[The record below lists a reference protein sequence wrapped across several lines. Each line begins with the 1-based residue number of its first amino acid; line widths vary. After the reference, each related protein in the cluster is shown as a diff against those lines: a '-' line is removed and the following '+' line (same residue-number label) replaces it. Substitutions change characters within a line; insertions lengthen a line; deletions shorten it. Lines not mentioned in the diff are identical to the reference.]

1 MTFATVAALLTAWA
15 LGVLA
20 VSAFRPRGR
29 AWRDDAGLV
38 VTLGLLVGLGVTG
51 SLFFLA
57 SLVSARPLW
66 LAGALEM
73 AAGGLLGGL
82 LWRRRRDL
90 VAPAPRP
97 VAAVTWLQV
106 VLLSLLVQ
114 VLLVA
119 AVLAWRMYQAE
130 PYGGWDAWAIWNL
143 HARFM
148 VRAGTD
154 WPALA
159 ALPAVSWTHPD
170 YPRLLPAAVAR
181 LWAWGGV
188 ETPAA
193 SAALSVAFAVGTL
206 GVVMAAI
213 GRVRGR
219 TMALAAGLLLA
230 GTPFFVTFTPNQH
243 ADIPLAGFIVA
254 ALALLAVGSVEG
266 KNGGGWY
273 ALAGVCTG
281 LAGGTK
287 NEGLLLALVLAGVV
301 GWGTWRAGEARRGRV
316 FWAGLGAALVPV
328 GVFKLWLAPPN
339 DLMGATLLSR
349 LAQLFDGSRHEAIL
363 MAFGRGMAGFG
374 EWTFAPY
381 VVMALPFAAWRARR
395 RLAAGER
402 VIPFTVGAMLVG
414 YYGVYLLSPH
424 DLAWHLNTSLVRLLL
439 QMWPAV
445 ILWWGLAVPAEGET
459 RAPVSRATTGWGLAV
474 GVAVTLAAA
483 GAITWA
489 LTQQRAPRELFVGRG
504 AVTGVVVALG
514 DGWYPEERH
523 GRDRWAWSGGG
534 AELRFQAD
542 KRVSVTLRFQL
553 RAVTP
558 RRVTVTWDGDVLWQG
573 AVANDLVRV
582 ELRGLVLPGGAT
594 TLGFSTDAP
603 GVAEAPGDGG
613 RTLTYALYNVEL
625 R

>member
-1 MTFATVAALLTAWA
+1 MTFATVAALFSAWT

-20 VSAFRPRGR
+20 VSAFRPRER

-57 SLVSARPLW
+57 SLVSARPVW
-66 LAGALEM
+66 LAGAMEL
-73 AAGGLLGGL
+73 AAGGVLGGVV
-82 LWRRRRDL
+82 WRRRRD
-90 VAPAPRP
+90 
-97 VAAVTWLQV
+97 VAASVLRPGLPVTWLQV
-106 VLLSLLVQ
+106 VLLSLLAQ
-114 VLLVA
+114 VLLMA
-119 AVLAWRMYQAE
+119 AVVGWRMYQAE

-181 LWAWGGV
+181 LWAWGGT

-193 SAALSVAFAVGTL
+193 AATVSVAFAVGTL

-213 GRVRGR
+213 GRLRGR
-219 TMALAAGLLLA
+219 TVALVGGLLVA
-230 GTPFFVTFTPNQH
+230 GTPFFVTFAPNQH

-254 ALALLAVGSVEG
+254 ALALVAVGSAERQH
-266 KNGGGWY
+266 GGGWY
-273 ALAGVCTG
+273 ALAGLCTG
-281 LAGGTK
+281 MAAGTK
-287 NEGLLLALVLAGVV
+287 NEGLLFACLLAGIV
-301 GWGTWRAGEARRGRV
+301 GWRTWRAGQFRGGV
-316 FWAGLGAALVPV
+316 CLGVGLAAALVPV
-328 GVFKLWLAPPN
+328 ALFKLWLAPPG
-339 DLMGATLLSR
+339 DLVGPTLLSR
-349 LAQLFDGSRHEAIL
+349 LAQLFEPARHEAIL
-363 MAFGRGMAGFG
+363 AALGRGFVGFG

-381 VVMALPFAAWRARR
+381 AVMALPFLAWRSRR
-395 RLAAGER
+395 RLAADER
-402 VIPFTVGAMLVG
+402 VIPVTLGAMLVG

-439 QMWPAV
+439 QLWPAA
-445 ILWWGLAVPAEGET
+445 ILGWALAVPADDASG
-459 RAPVSRATTGWGLAV
+459 ASRSSATTRWVSA
-474 GVAVTLAAA
+474 GVIAANVAAA
-483 GAITWA
+483 GAIA
-489 LTQQRAPRELFVGRG
+489 LALSQQLAPRELVVGRG
-504 AVTGVVVALG
+504 EGKGVVVALG
-514 DGWYPEERH
+514 DGWHAQERH
-523 GRDRWAWSGGG
+523 GRDRWAWSGGA
-534 AELRFQAD
+534 AELRVQAD
-542 KRVSVTLRFQL
+542 AAVSVTLRFQL

-558 RRVTVTWDGDVLWQG
+558 RQVTVTRAGQVLWQG

-582 ELRGLVLPGGAT
+582 EFRALALSAGMAT
-594 TLGFSTDAP
+594 LAFTTDAP

-613 RTLTYALYNVEL
+613 RTLAYALYNVEL